1 MQTTQHMEDV
11 ERIQVTNNKCR
22 KWVCASA
29 GMEQNKPVKTVTD
42 EKHTVLL
49 YLCNVTLRTNTRRC
63 LRSNKKRLCEVQY
76 GAAQRPKLTARGC
89 RGLQHIG
96 APLNTH
102 DDRHRPHRRVRG

>member
-1 MQTTQHMEDV
+1 MDICKQHNIRTYSSDV
-11 ERIQVTNNKCR
+11 GSGFVQARVWNKT
-22 KWVCASA
+22 
-29 GMEQNKPVKTVTD
+29 KPVKTVTD

-63 LRSNKKRLCEVQY
+63 LRSNEKRLCEVQY